1 MNKPEM
7 EMHIR
12 LSREQTR
19 RLLEWSG
26 RRVEAEV
33 NASIEPSGYRLEIE
47 IDACLPNT
55 IQAKSGSSE
64 IDLGDVDLT
73 LVEVE

>member
-1 MNKPEM
+1 MNKPQM

-47 IDACLPNT
+47 IDACLPCT
-55 IQAKSGSSE
+55 VQARGGGSA
-64 IDLGDVDLT
+64 IDLGDVELK
-73 LVEVE
+73 LVNVE